1 MPARHFPVSFV
12 STRRRLSRLALA
24 VVVATLVATG
34 TVALPAGSDIRA
46 EVEDRIQTL
55 TAGRAEVGWQR
66 IADTGH
72 PTQLVGF
79 EWKGSEA
86 GAVEVR
92 AKGPEGWSEWQL
104 VEGDPSEGP
113 DLDSHERHDRT
124 TAGPVWVGHAVDQVE
139 VRVAEGSLPGLKL
152 HALRSEDPPE
162 RGGIG
167 RAKPAGAAPAQ
178 PAIVTRA
185 AWGANESYRSVNPG
199 CTQPTYAPNVRFG
212 VVHHTAGTNDYNASD
227 SPALVR
233 AIYYFHTHTNK
244 WCDIGYNFLVDKF
257 GTVFEGRF
265 GGITSAVVGAHAE
278 GFNTGST
285 GVAVLGTFTTAP
297 LPSPAYNA
305 VRNVLAWKLALH
317 GVDPHGT
324 ITASGIPI
332 RTIIGHRDVNPTACP
347 GETVAPL
354 LPQLRN
360 DVGAAMGVTN
370 GSTYHP
376 LAPVRVLDT
385 RVGVGAPTARVGAKG
400 SIDLRVTGVAG
411 VPAAG
416 VTSVV
421 LNVTAAGASGPQ
433 SFLTVWPKGTT
444 RPLASNLNFTG
455 GVSVPN
461 LVVARVGDG
470 GSVSIFNDSGTVDVV
485 ADVQGWYSNAVDAVG
500 SSFVPLNPARLLDT
514 RAGTGTGGAVGPVP
528 PGTLIQLQVA
538 GAGGVPASGAR
549 AVVLNM
555 TVDRATGP
563 ESFLTVW
570 PSATPRP
577 LASNLNFTS
586 GPATTNLVVAQ
597 LGPDGKVN
605 IYNNVGST
613 DVIADVEGWY
623 AAPATPPPGS
633 RYFGLSPTRILD
645 TRTGTGTGGVISRVA
660 AGGTLDLTVAG
671 VAGVPTGVTSVVLN
685 VTVAEPTGPESYLT
699 LFPNG
704 TARPLA
710 SNLNFVAGEIV
721 PNLVVVRVQNGKVSI
736 YNNVGSTHVI
746 ADVQGWFSAGG

>member
-1 MPARHFPVSFV
+1 MGPRVG
-12 STRRRLSRLALA
+12 R
-24 VVVATLVATG
+24 TG
-34 TVALPAGSDIRA
+34 NSL
-46 EVEDRIQTL
+46 
-55 TAGRAEVGWQR
+55 
-66 IADTGH
+66 
-72 PTQLVGF
+72 
-79 EWKGSEA
+79 
-86 GAVEVR
+86 
-92 AKGPEGWSEWQL
+92 
-104 VEGDPSEGP
+104 EGDPAEGP
-113 DLDSHERHDRT
+113 DVDSHERHDRT
-124 TAGPVWVGHAVDQVE
+124 TAGPVWVGHAVEQVE
-139 VRVAEGSLPGLKL
+139 VRVVEGSLPGLKL

-178 PAIVTRA
+178 PAIVARS
-185 AWGANESYRSVNPG
+185 AWGADESYRALNPG
-199 CTQPTYAPNVRFG
+199 CTQPMYAPNLQYAI
-212 VVHHTAGTNDYNASD
+212 VHHTAGTNDYNASD
-227 SPALVR
+227 SAALVR

-265 GGITSAVVGAHAE
+265 GGITSAVIGAHAE

-285 GVAVLGTFTTAP
+285 GVAVLGTFTTVP
-297 LPSPAYNA
+297 LPSPAYTA

-324 ITASGIPI
+324 ITAGGIPV
-332 RTIIGHRDVNPTACP
+332 RTIAGHRDVTPTACP
-347 GETVAPL
+347 GATVAPL

-360 DVGAAMGVTN
+360 DVGTLMGVTN

-385 RVGVGAPTARVGAKG
+385 RVGVGAPTARVGPKG
-400 SIDLRVTGVAG
+400 TINVKVTGVAG
-411 VPAAG
+411 VPATG

-433 SFLTVWPKGTT
+433 SFLTVWPRGTT
-444 RPLASNLNFTG
+444 RPLASNLNFTA

-470 GSVSIFNDSGTVDVV
+470 GSVSIFNDVGTVDVV
-485 ADVQGWYSNAVDAVG
+485 ADVQGWYSNAVDMVG
-500 SSFVPLNPARLLDT
+500 SSFVPVNPARVLDT
-514 RAGTGTGGAVGPVP
+514 RVGTGTGGAVGSVGA
-528 PGTLIQLQVA
+528 GTLIQLQVA

-613 DVIADVEGWY
+613 DVIADVEGWF
-623 AAPATPPPGS
+623 AAPATPAPGS
-633 RYFGLSPTRILD
+633 RYYGLSPTRVLD
-645 TRTGTGTGGVISRVA
+645 TRFGTGTGGAIARVP

-671 VAGVPTGVTSVVLN
+671 VAGVPANVTSVVLN
-685 VTVAEPTGPESYLT
+685 VTVAESTGPESYLT
-699 LFPNG
+699 LFPSG

-736 YNNVGSTHVI
+736 YNNLGATHVI
-746 ADVQGWFSAGG
+746 ADVQGWFSAGA

>member
-1 MPARHFPVSFV
+1 MPARHFPRSFA
-12 STRRRLSRLALA
+12 SSRRVLARMATA

-34 TVALPAGSDIRA
+34 TVALPAGSDTRA
-46 EVEDRIQTL
+46 EVADKIQTL
-55 TAGRAEVGWQR
+55 VAGRAEVGWQR
-66 IADTGH
+66 TAETGH

-79 EWKGSEA
+79 EWKGAEA

-92 AKGPEGWSEWQL
+92 ARGPEGWSDWQRL
-104 VEGDPSEGP
+104 EGDPVEGP
-113 DLDSHERHDRT
+113 DVDSHERHDRT
-124 TAGPVWVGHAVDQVE
+124 TAGPVWVGHAVEEVE
-139 VRVAEGSLPGLKL
+139 VRVAEGSLSALKL

-167 RAKPAGAAPAQ
+167 RAKPAGAAPVQ
-178 PAIVTRA
+178 PAIVTRS
-185 AWGANESYRSVNPG
+185 AWGADESYRSLNPG
-199 CTQPTYAPNVRFG
+199 CAQPLYASNVRFA

-233 AIYYFHTHTNK
+233 AIYYFHTHTNQ

-265 GGITSAVVGAHAE
+265 GGITSAVIGAHAE

-285 GVAVLGTFTTAP
+285 GVAIMGTFTTVP
-297 LPSPAYNA
+297 LPSPAYTA

-324 ITASGIPI
+324 ITASGVPI
-332 RTIIGHRDVNPTACP
+332 RTIVGHRDLSATACP
-347 GETVAPL
+347 GATVAPL
-354 LPQLRN
+354 LPQLRT
-360 DVGAAMGVTN
+360 DVGSLMGVTN

-376 LAPVRVLDT
+376 MAPARVLDT
-385 RVGVGAPTARVGAKG
+385 RAGVGAPTARLGPKA
-400 SIDLRVTGVAG
+400 SIDLKVAGVVG

-421 LNVTAAGASGPQ
+421 LNVTAVGASGPQ
-433 SFLTVWPKGTT
+433 SFLTVWPRGTT
-444 RPLASNLNFTG
+444 RPLASNVNFTA

-461 LVVARVGDG
+461 LVVTRVGDA
-470 GSVSIFNDSGTVDVV
+470 GSVSIFNDSGSVDVV
-485 ADVQGWYSNAVDAVG
+485 ADVQGWYSNTVDTVG

-514 RAGTGTGGAVGPVP
+514 RVGTGTGGAVGPVP
-528 PGTLIQLQVA
+528 AGTLIQLQVA
-538 GAGGVPASGAR
+538 GAGGVPASGAQ

-570 PSATPRP
+570 PSATLRP
-577 LASNLNFTS
+577 VASNLNFTS

-613 DVIADVEGWY
+613 DVIADVEGWF
-623 AAPATPPPGS
+623 AAPAIPSPGS
-633 RYFGLSPTRILD
+633 PYFGLSPTRILD
-645 TRTGTGTGGVISRVA
+645 TRVGTGTAGAVARVP

-671 VAGVPTGVTSVVLN
+671 VAGVPANVTSVVLN
-685 VTVAEPTGPESYLT
+685 VTVAESTGPESYLT

-710 SNLNFVAGEIV
+710 SNVNFVAGEIV

-736 YNNVGSTHVI
+736 YNNMGATHVI
-746 ADVQGWFSAGG
+746 ADVQGWFSAGA

>member
-1 MPARHFPVSFV
+1 MPARHFPLPVAPA
-12 STRRRLSRLALA
+12 RRVLARLAMA
-24 VVVATLVATG
+24 VVATTLVATG
-34 TVALPAGSDIRA
+34 TVALPAGSDVRA
-46 EVEDRIQTL
+46 EVADKVQALI
-55 TAGRAEVGWQR
+55 AGRAEVGWQR
-66 IADTGH
+66 TADTGH

-79 EWKGSEA
+79 EWKDAVA
-86 GAVEVR
+86 GTVEVR
-92 AKGPEGWSEWQL
+92 ARGPEGWSDWQRL
-104 VEGDPSEGP
+104 EGDPSEGP
-113 DLDSHERHDRT
+113 DVDSRERHDRT
-124 TAGPVWVGHAVDQVE
+124 TAGPVWVGHAAEQVE
-139 VRVAEGSLPGLKL
+139 VRVVEGSLPGLTL

-178 PAIVTRA
+178 PAIVTRS
-185 AWGANESYRSVNPG
+185 AWGADESYRSLNPG
-199 CTQPTYAPNVRFG
+199 CTQPTYAANVRFA

-233 AIYYFHTHTNK
+233 AIYYFHTHTSK
-244 WCDIGYNFLVDKF
+244 WCDLGYNFLVDKF

-265 GGITSAVVGAHAE
+265 GGIASAVVGAHAE

-285 GVAVLGTFTTAP
+285 GVAILGTFTTAP
-297 LPSPAYNA
+297 LPSAAYTA

-324 ITASGIPI
+324 ITASGVPI
-332 RTIIGHRDVNPTACP
+332 RTIVGHRDLTATGCP

-354 LPQLRN
+354 LPQLRT
-360 DVGAAMGVTN
+360 DVGTMMGVTN

-385 RVGVGAPTARVGAKG
+385 RAGVGGPTARLGPKA
-400 SIDLRVTGVAG
+400 SIDLKVTGVAG
-411 VPAAG
+411 VPATG
-416 VTSVV
+416 VTSVA

-433 SFLTVWPKGTT
+433 SYLTVWPKGTT
-444 RPLASNLNFTG
+444 RPVASNLNFTA
-455 GVSVPN
+455 GVPVPN

-470 GSVSIFNDSGTVDVV
+470 GGVSIYNDSGTVDVV
-485 ADVQGWYSNAVDAVG
+485 ADVQGWYSNAADAVG
-500 SSFVPLNPARLLDT
+500 STFVPVNPARLLDT
-514 RAGTGTGGAVGPVP
+514 RAGTGTGGAVGAVP

-538 GAGGVPASGAR
+538 GAGGVPASGAQ

-570 PSATPRP
+570 PSAAPRP
-577 LASNLNFTS
+577 LASNLNFTR

-613 DVIADVEGWY
+613 DVIADVEGWF
-623 AAPATPPPGS
+623 AAPATPPAGS
-633 RYFGLSPTRILD
+633 PYFGLSPTRILD
-645 TRTGTGTGGVISRVA
+645 TRSGTGTGGATGRLP
-660 AGGTLDLTVAG
+660 AGGTLNLTVAG
-671 VAGVPTGVTSVVLN
+671 VAGVPANVTSVVLN
-685 VTVAEPTGPESYLT
+685 VTVTEPTGPESYLT

-710 SNLNFVAGEIV
+710 SNLNFVGGESV

-736 YNNVGSTHVI
+736 YNNVGATHVI

>member
-1 MPARHFPVSFV
+1 MPARPFPVSRA
-12 STRRRLSRLALA
+12 SIRRVLPRLAMA
-24 VVVATLVATG
+24 VVATTLVATG

-46 EVEDRIQTL
+46 EGADKIQTL

-66 IADTGH
+66 VTDTGH

-79 EWKGSEA
+79 EWKGAEA

-92 AKGPEGWSEWQL
+92 ARGPEGWSEWQL
-104 VEGDPSEGP
+104 LEGDPSEGP
-113 DLDSHERHDRT
+113 DVDSHERQDRT
-124 TAGPVWVGHAVDQVE
+124 TAGPVWVGHAVEQVE
-139 VRVAEGSLPGLKL
+139 VRVAEGSLSGLKL

-178 PAIVTRA
+178 PAIVTRS
-185 AWGANESYRSVNPG
+185 AWGADESYRSVNAG
-199 CTQPTYAPNVRFG
+199 CTQPIYAPNVRYG
-212 VVHHTAGTNDYNASD
+212 VVHHTAGTNVYNASD
-227 SPALVR
+227 SASLVR

-285 GVAVLGTFTTAP
+285 GVAVLGTFTTVP
-297 LPSPAYNA
+297 LPSAAYTA
-305 VRNVLAWKLALH
+305 VRNLLAWKLALH

-324 ITASGIPI
+324 ITAGGIPI

-360 DVGAAMGVTN
+360 DVGATMGVTN

-385 RVGVGAPTARVGAKG
+385 RSGVGAPTARIGAKA
-400 SIDLRVTGVAG
+400 SIDLKVTGVGG
-411 VPAAG
+411 VPVTG

-421 LNVTAAGASGPQ
+421 LNVTATGASGPQ
-433 SFLTVWPKGTT
+433 SFLTVWPRGTT
-444 RPLASNLNFTG
+444 RPLASNLNFSAG
-455 GVSVPN
+455 ASVPN
-461 LVVARVGDG
+461 LVVSRVGDG
-470 GSVSIFNDSGTVDVV
+470 GSVSIFNDTGTVDVV
-485 ADVQGWYSNAVDAVG
+485 ADVQGWYSNAVDGVG
-500 SSFVPLNPARLLDT
+500 ASFVPVNPARLLDT
-514 RAGTGTGGAVGPVP
+514 RVGTGTDGAVGAVP

-570 PSATPRP
+570 PAATPRP
-577 LASNLNFTS
+577 VASNLNFTS

-613 DVIADVEGWY
+613 DVIADVEGWF
-623 AAPATPPPGS
+623 AAPATPTPGS
-633 RYFGLSPTRILD
+633 RYFGLSPTRVLD
-645 TRTGTGTGGVISRVA
+645 TRTGVG
-660 AGGTLDLTVAG
+660 AGGGASRFGAGATLDLTVAG
-671 VAGVPTGVTSVVLN
+671 VAGVPANVTSVILN

-704 TARPLA
+704 TGRPLA

-746 ADVQGWFSAGG
+746 ADVQGWFGAG

>member
-1 MPARHFPVSFV
+1 V
-12 STRRRLSRLALA
+12 A

-34 TVALPAGSDIRA
+34 TVALPAGSDVRA
-46 EVEDRIQTL
+46 EVADKVQTL
-55 TAGRAEVGWQR
+55 LAGRAEVGWQR
-66 IADTGH
+66 TAATGH

-79 EWKGSEA
+79 EWQGAEA

-92 AKGPEGWSEWQL
+92 ARGPEGWTGWERL
-104 VEGDPSEGP
+104 EGDPVEGP
-113 DLDSHERHDRT
+113 DVGSHERHDRT
-124 TAGPVWVGHAVDQVE
+124 TAGPLWVGHAVEEVE
-139 VRVAEGSLPGLKL
+139 VRVVEGSPRGLKL

-162 RGGIG
+162 RGGLG
-167 RAKPAGAAPAQ
+167 RARPAGAAPAQ
-178 PAIVTRA
+178 PSIVTRS
-185 AWGANESYRSVNPG
+185 AWGADESYRTLNPG
-199 CTQPTYAPNVRFG
+199 CSQPLLAPNVRFA
-212 VVHHTAGTNDYNASD
+212 VVHHTAGTNDYNATD
-227 SPALVR
+227 SASIVR
-233 AIYYFHTHTNK
+233 AIYYFHTHTNQ
-244 WCDIGYNFLVDKF
+244 WCDVGYNFLVDKF

-265 GGITSAVVGAHAE
+265 GGVTSAVVGAHAE

-285 GVAVLGTFTTAP
+285 GVSVMGTFTSVP
-297 LPSPAYNA
+297 LPSAAYTA
-305 VRNVLAWKLALH
+305 VRNLLAWKLALH

-324 ITASGIPI
+324 ITASGVPI
-332 RTIIGHRDVNPTACP
+332 RTIVGHRDLNATACP

-354 LPQLRN
+354 LPQLRR
-360 DVGAAMGVTN
+360 DVGTTMGVTN

-376 LAPVRVLDT
+376 LTPARVLDT
-385 RVGVGAPTARVGAKG
+385 RIGVGAPTARLGAKA
-400 SIDLRVTGVAG
+400 SIDVKVTGVGG

-421 LNVTAAGASGPQ
+421 LNVTVTGASGPQ
-433 SFLTVWPKGTT
+433 SFLTVWPRGTS
-444 RPLASNLNFTG
+444 RPLASNLNFTA

-461 LVVARVGDG
+461 LVTARVGDG
-470 GSVSIFNDSGTVDVV
+470 GSVSIYNDAGTVDVV

-500 SSFVPLNPARLLDT
+500 SSYVPVNPARLLDT
-514 RAGTGTGGAVGPVP
+514 RAGTGTGGTVAPVP
-528 PGTLIQLQVA
+528 AGTLIQLQVA

-570 PSATPRP
+570 PSAAPRP
-577 LASNLNFTS
+577 VASNLNFTA

-613 DVIADVEGWY
+613 DVIADVQGWF
-623 AAPATPPPGS
+623 AAPATPPSGS
-633 RYFGLSPTRILD
+633 PYFGLSPTRILD
-645 TRTGTGTGGVISRVA
+645 TRTG
-660 AGGTLDLTVAG
+660 AGRLGPGATIDLAVAG
-671 VAGVPTGVTSVVLN
+671 VAGVPANATSVVLN
-685 VTVAEPTGPESYLT
+685 VTVAEASGPESFLT

-736 YNNVGSTHVI
+736 YNNLGSTHVI
-746 ADVQGWFSAGG
+746 ADVQGWFGAGA

>member
-1 MPARHFPVSFV
+1 MPARHFPLSFAFA
-12 STRRRLSRLALA
+12 RRVLSRAAVA
-24 VVVATLVATG
+24 VVVATLAATG
-34 TVALPAGSDIRA
+34 TVALPAGSDVRA

-66 IADTGH
+66 TADTGH

-79 EWKGSEA
+79 EWKGAEA

-92 AKGPEGWSEWQL
+92 AKGPDGWSDWQRL
-104 VEGDPSEGP
+104 EGDPSEGP
-113 DLDSHERHDRT
+113 DPDSHERHDRT
-124 TAGPVWVGHAVDQVE
+124 TAGPVWVGRAAEQVE
-139 VRVAEGSLPGLKL
+139 VRVVEGSLPGLKL

-167 RAKPAGAAPAQ
+167 RARPAGAAPAQ

-185 AWGANESYRSVNPG
+185 AWGADESYRTVNPG
-199 CTQPTYAPNVRFG
+199 CATPTFAPNVRSG

-227 SPALVR
+227 SPALLR

-257 GTVFEGRF
+257 GTVFEGRY
-265 GGITSAVVGAHAE
+265 GGITSAVVGAHAA

-285 GVAVLGTFTTAP
+285 GVAVLGTFTTVP
-297 LPSPAYNA
+297 LPSPAYTA

-324 ITASGIPI
+324 ITAGGTNI
-332 RTIIGHRDVNPTACP
+332 RTIAGHRDLTATACP

-360 DVGAAMGVTN
+360 DVGTLMGVTN

-376 LAPVRVLDT
+376 LAPARVLDT
-385 RVGVGAPTARVGAKG
+385 RVGVGAPAARVGPKG

-444 RPLASNLNFTG
+444 RPLASNLNFTA

-461 LVVARVGDG
+461 LVVAKVGDG

-485 ADVQGWYSNAVDAVG
+485 ADIQGWYANAVDAVG
-500 SSFVPLNPARLLDT
+500 SSFVPVNPARVLDT
-514 RAGTGTGGAVGPVP
+514 RVGTGTGGAVSPVP
-528 PGTLIQLQVA
+528 AGTLIQLQVA

-605 IYNNVGST
+605 IYNNLGST
-613 DVIADVEGWY
+613 DVIADIEGWF

-633 RYFGLSPTRILD
+633 PYFGLSPTRVLD
-645 TRTGTGTGGVISRVA
+645 TRFGTGTGGAVGRVP
-660 AGGTLDLTVAG
+660 AGGTLNLTVAG
-671 VAGVPTGVTSVVLN
+671 VAGVPANATSVVLN
-685 VTVAEPTGPESYLT
+685 VTVAEPTGPDSFLT

-736 YNNVGSTHVI
+736 YNNLGSTHVI

>member
-1 MPARHFPVSFV
+1 MPARPFPVSFP
-12 STRRRLSRLALA
+12 SARRRLSRMAMA

-46 EVEDRIQTL
+46 EVADKIQTL

-66 IADTGH
+66 TADTGH

-79 EWKGSEA
+79 EWKGAEP

-92 AKGPEGWSEWQL
+92 AMGPDGWTEWQL
-104 VEGDPSEGP
+104 LEGNPFEGP

-124 TAGPVWVGHAVDQVE
+124 TAGPVWVGHAVKQVE
-139 VRVAEGSLPGLKL
+139 VRVVEGSLAGLKL

-178 PAIVTRA
+178 PAIVTRS
-185 AWGANESYRSVNPG
+185 AWGADESYRSVNAG
-199 CTQPTYAPNVRFG
+199 CTQPTYAPNVRYAI
-212 VVHHTAGTNDYNASD
+212 VHHTAGTNDYNASD
-227 SPALVR
+227 SAAVVR

-244 WCDIGYNFLVDKF
+244 WCDIGYNLLVDKF

-285 GVAVLGTFTTAP
+285 GVAVLGNFTTVP
-297 LPSPAYNA
+297 LPSAAYTA

-324 ITASGIPI
+324 ITAGGIPV
-332 RTIIGHRDVNPTACP
+332 RTIVGHRDVNPTACP

-360 DVGAAMGVTN
+360 DVGATMGVTN

-376 LAPVRVLDT
+376 ITPVRVLDT
-385 RVGVGAPTARVGAKG
+385 RAGVGAPIGRIWAKG
-400 SIDLRVTGVAG
+400 SIDLKIAGVGG
-411 VPAAG
+411 VPATG

-421 LNVTAAGASGPQ
+421 LNVTVTNASGPQ

-444 RPLASNLNFTG
+444 RPLASNLNFSA

-470 GSVSIFNDSGTVDVV
+470 GGVSLFNDAGTVDVV

-500 SSFVPLNPARLLDT
+500 SSFVPVNPARLLDT
-514 RAGTGTGGAVGPVP
+514 RVGTGTDGAVGPVP
-528 PGTLIQLQVA
+528 AGTLIQLQVA

-570 PSATPRP
+570 PAATPRP

-605 IYNNVGST
+605 IYNNLGST
-613 DVIADVEGWY
+613 DVIADVEGWF

-633 RYFGLSPTRILD
+633 RYFGLSPTRVLD
-645 TRTGTGTGGVISRVA
+645 TRTGTGTGGATSRLP

-671 VAGVPTGVTSVVLN
+671 VAGVPANVTSVVLN

-699 LFPNG
+699 LFPSG

-736 YNNVGSTHVI
+736 YNNLGSTHVI